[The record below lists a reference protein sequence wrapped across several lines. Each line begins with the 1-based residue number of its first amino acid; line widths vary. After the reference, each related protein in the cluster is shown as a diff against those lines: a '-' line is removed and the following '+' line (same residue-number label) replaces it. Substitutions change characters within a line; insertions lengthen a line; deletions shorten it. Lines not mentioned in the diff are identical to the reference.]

1 MGRLLLI
8 RHGQASLG
16 ASDYDVLSPL
26 GAQQAEALGRHL
38 ADLHGPP
45 HALYTGPHRRQ
56 RDTAAHLAG
65 AARARGAL
73 LPAPIELPEFGEY
86 PALALMRE
94 ALPELCAADPEL
106 AALADAWRAQPPGG
120 EEHRRAFE
128 RCFQA
133 AMRRWHEG
141 QVRHPAIEPFA
152 AFIARVERGLQRV
165 TEGLP
170 RGATVLVV
178 TSAGPVGAA
187 FRLALRLPTW
197 DALSHSF
204 VVHNASLTELAFRP
218 GELQLRSF
226 NALPHLTRRDLITLR

>member
-26 GAQQAEALGRHL
+26 GARQAEALGRHL
-38 ADLHGPP
+38 AELHGPP

-56 RDTAAHLAG
+56 RDTAARLAA
-65 AARARGAL
+65 AARVGGVEM
-73 LPAPIELPEFGEY
+73 PDPVELPEFSEY
-86 PALALMRE
+86 PALALMKE
-94 ALPELCAADPEL
+94 ALPDLCAADPEL

-120 EEHRRAFE
+120 EAHRRAFE

-141 QVRHPAIEPFA
+141 QVHHPAVEPCA
-152 AFIARVERGLQRV
+152 AFLARVERGLRRV
-165 TEGLP
+165 TEDPP

-187 FRLALRLPTW
+187 LRLALRLPTW
-197 DALSHSF
+197 DALAHSF
-204 VVHNASLTELAFRP
+204 VVHNTSLTELAFRP

-226 NALPHLTRRDLITLR
+226 NALPHLPRRDLITLR